1 MNGPLKIILGS
12 AFFALIPLSMALS
25 PGSSIHELLLGRL
38 FVAAVLGWFLF
49 RKQIKR
55 GTDSPIRF
63 SILFIWSMTMLV
75 AMLAYFK
82 SIQLCGMGLS
92 AMLLGTQPVIIFL
105 LSIFLFS
112 HRIKFISVA
121 AVVLCSVGIVLISLT
136 GKNGA
141 DFSLAGVFLA
151 ILSAL
156 LLALNFTI
164 KKRFL
169 IGCDSMYLIV
179 IQSIIQIPFVALLV
193 DWSNMEWS
201 VSYVEAILLL
211 GVCCTIIAYR
221 LIYDGITHTESSL
234 IGVYQSTEYVMP
246 MLMGLL
252 FFGEN
257 YSMTQWL
264 GCGIILSATL
274 SVELLSAKSIATIE

>member
-1 MNGPLKIILGS
+1 
-12 AFFALIPLSMALS
+12 
-25 PGSSIHELLLGRL
+25 
-38 FVAAVLGWFLF
+38 
-49 RKQIKR
+49 
-55 GTDSPIRF
+55 
-63 SILFIWSMTMLV
+63 
-75 AMLAYFK
+75 
-82 SIQLCGMGLS
+82 
-92 AMLLGTQPVIIFL
+92 
-105 LSIFLFS
+105 
-112 HRIKFISVA
+112 
-121 AVVLCSVGIVLISLT
+121 VVLCSVGIVLISLT

-164 KKRFL
+164 KKHFL
-169 IGCDSMYLIV
+169 KGCESMYLIV
-179 IQSIIQIPFVALLV
+179 IQSIIQIPFLALLV

-201 VSYVEAILLL
+201 VAYVEAILLL

-274 SVELLSAKSIATIE
+274 SVELLSAK